1 MASTSEK
8 YIEAVGRRK
17 TSIARVRLIKASK
30 RSLTVNDKPLEE
42 YFPTATL
49 QRSVL
54 SPLIDEGIDRVYT
67 VTVKVTGGGIAS
79 QAIAVRHGISR
90 ALVKEDG
97 ALRGEL
103 KSKGF
108 LTRDPR
114 EKERRKFGLKKAR
127 RAPQWSKR

>member
-1 MASTSEK
+1 MATTNEK

-17 TSIARVRLIKASK
+17 TSIARVRLTKASK

-42 YFPTATL
+42 YFPTTTL

-54 SPLIDEGIDRVYT
+54 SPLVDEGVDRVYSIT
-67 VTVKVTGGGIAS
+67 VRVTGGGIAS
-79 QAIAVRHGISR
+79 QATAVRHGISR
-90 ALVKEDG
+90 ALVKGDS

-103 KSKGF
+103 KEKGF